1 MFYFTSIL
9 LLPLWAI
16 CLWTYSR
23 RDRLAKYAHWP
34 NLALCASRKPTATEA
49 VDKICFLSHEH
60 ETATVLA
67 DMVQADGVKAW
78 PPKTNHDHST
88 WPVALRP
95 YKLMYLELASL
106 LPVAKPSLDDIE
118 NSIAINR
125 FVYIFAVS
133 CNSIYTWT
141 RLRMFLKV
149 SRMETMQLRQRPTM
163 LSIAAYLGA
172 AMLIGN
178 FWLNNFEDLILIVVL
193 PAGGVSFLLLRP
205 RREMTPSN
213 CLKS

>member
-125 FVYIFAVS
+125 FRLHFCRLMQQYIHLDQVTHVLESVANGDEDAIAPETYNAFYS
-133 CNSIYTWT
+133 CISWC
-141 RLRMFLKV
+141 RH
-149 SRMETMQLRQRPTM
+149 
-163 LSIAAYLGA
+163 AY
-172 AMLIGN
+172 
-178 FWLNNFEDLILIVVL
+178 
-193 PAGGVSFLLLRP
+193 R
-205 RREMTPSN
+205 
-213 CLKS
+213 